1 MNIFKLP
8 YIPFQK
14 NIEKILDTKLYNNV
28 ENTDTPFIN
37 KTLFEYLKKL
47 KSNLIYFENNND
59 DSNHYE
65 YIYKNIPNHKYS
77 VSKLIPSNNY
87 FFKWIEIFNNLE
99 LFIDIPYNY
108 NCFHLT
114 NNNIT
119 NIGLI
124 ESIYYN
130 QKFKNCNYYTISND
144 NGKDILNYLL
154 SYKKL
159 FNNLNNIYTN
169 NNINFFIEYHKE
181 HNFIVNIKDI
191 QKKYNGSM
199 QLIVADNDLNIDNV
213 NNELFFLNL
222 FMIQITYAIS
232 IQSFGGIFIIKINDI
247 FLKPF
252 IDIFYL
258 LSLLYD
264 YVFLFKPQISHI
276 VSSEKYII
284 CKNYRIENNDFDYK
298 NNILKNMI
306 QIVNNINL
314 NNYTKNTIIKN
325 ILNVEIPLYYLNKLV
340 EYNTVITQDQLE
352 YLFLKTNKRNKNK
365 DKDKKN
371 FNNNLISI
379 IQTNIDW
386 CKKNKIPYNNINYFV
401 NK

>member
-14 NIEKILDTKLYNNV
+14 NIEKILDTKLYNNI

-37 KTLFEYLKKL
+37 KTLFEYLIKL
-47 KSNLIYFENNND
+47 KKELMYSDKNEINN
-59 DSNHYE
+59 YE

-77 VSKLIPSNNY
+77 VSKIIPSNNC
-87 FFKWIEIFNNLE
+87 FFKWIEIFNSIE

-130 QKFKNCNYYTISND
+130 QKYNNCNYYTISHDND
-144 NGKDILNYLL
+144 KDIFNYLL

-159 FNNLNNIYTN
+159 FNNLNTIYTN
-169 NNINFFIEYHKE
+169 NNINFFIEYHTEQNVELNAKY
-181 HNFIVNIKDI
+181 I

-199 QLIVADNDLNIDNV
+199 HLIVADNDLTMDIT
-213 NNELFFLNL
+213 NNEIFFLNL
-222 FMIQITYAIS
+222 FIMQITYAIS
-232 IQSFGGIFIIKINDI
+232 IQSFGGIFIIKINDV

-264 YVFLFKPQISHI
+264 YVFLFKPYISNI
-276 VSSEKYII
+276 VCSDKYII
-284 CKNYRIENNDFDYK
+284 CKKYRIHNNDIEYK
-298 NNILKNMI
+298 NSILKNII

-340 EYNTVITQDQLE
+340 EYNTIISQDKLD
-352 YLFLKTNKRNKNK
+352 YLFLKKNTKNKNK
-365 DKDKKN
+365 DKDKKY
-371 FNNNLISI
+371 NNNLISI

-386 CKKNKIPYNNINYFV
+386 CKKNKIPYNNINYFI